1 MKTNDMK
8 KGLVASGLSLFM
20 MLTVMAGASLAWFNQ
35 TIVNQGARIQSGTLT
50 VEFLSDT
57 DSDFSSGTTDLAS
70 TSDPIFQFGTNAQPG
85 DSLQRYL
92 QIKNTGSISMH
103 YDMYFDV
110 VLDTG
115 LGPAIVVEVEK
126 ISPVVA
132 TQTFTGVSIDNVI
145 RSETASLAQDVVE
158 TYRVKLTFDS
168 SAGNEFQNK
177 AFSLDIALVAYQASQ
192 SAGDVLSQPVFVSTI
207 AELEAA
213 ATNAVKGRSIVFL
226 NSISASSTSL
236 AFTQL
241 VNLSLRGFT
250 LTLNSLS
257 IDSDDFGFMRF
268 ENGIMYL
275 VNYTVDTPNATL
287 THAANLTINAA
298 VESVITVS
306 NNTYVLDGI
315 LQTGS
320 LTIGGSTS
328 FEPQVDSQL
337 IVSGTITKALGA
349 DITPLSGAFIN
360 VPAAQQASITPAAGA
375 QVVVV
380 DPANVV
386 TPSDDIQTKIDAA
399 SDGATIYLGPG
410 TYNQTFE
417 IDKELNLFGP
427 NFNVSGTATRKPEA
441 IITAAT
447 DTFYNINIT
456 SSNVEV
462 AGIRINRNVSATVTS
477 LASSAGHAGI
487 VISRESASP
496 FLFTNNIRLRNNIV
510 DGYFGRAGDNFV
522 FGSIHSRQLLGNET
536 TGTPSFYFTN
546 ILIEDNLLSD
556 GGHLHL
562 IGATAIVR
570 RNTISGG
577 RAGMQIQPYS
587 NPNVGG
593 EIYENTI
600 TAYRTGIYYNFANKN
615 SAPWTI
621 RDNTI
626 LATNVKPGG
635 SDAAAWEAI
644 AFETYA
650 TSPEP
655 LPVGQSVTAQAIITG
670 NTFNGVS
677 KGAGRTARGFE
688 FYNINLHGTYVIT
701 GNTFLNL
708 DTGFFFDGAIAS
720 FSGNLTT
727 IIPANT
733 FTNVTAQ
740 SNAP

>member
-1 MKTNDMK
+1 
-8 KGLVASGLSLFM
+8 
-20 MLTVMAGASLAWFNQ
+20 
-35 TIVNQGARIQSGTLT
+35 
-50 VEFLSDT
+50 
-57 DSDFSSGTTDLAS
+57 
-70 TSDPIFQFGTNAQPG
+70 
-85 DSLQRYL
+85 
-92 QIKNTGSISMH
+92 
-103 YDMYFDV
+103 
-110 VLDTG
+110 
-115 LGPAIVVEVEK
+115 
-126 ISPVVA
+126 
-132 TQTFTGVSIDNVI
+132 
-145 RSETASLAQDVVE
+145 
-158 TYRVKLTFDS
+158 
-168 SAGNEFQNK
+168 
-177 AFSLDIALVAYQASQ
+177 
-192 SAGDVLSQPVFVSTI
+192 
-207 AELEAA
+207 
-213 ATNAVKGRSIVFL
+213 
-226 NSISASSTSL
+226 
-236 AFTQL
+236 
-241 VNLSLRGFT
+241 
-250 LTLNSLS
+250 
-257 IDSDDFGFMRF
+257 MRF
-268 ENGIMYL
+268 ENGIMNL
-275 VNYTVDTPNATL
+275 VNYTINTPSATL
-287 THAANLTINAA
+287 THVANLTMN
-298 VESVITVS
+298 VSGTTSITVS
-306 NNTYVLDGI
+306 SNTYVLDGI
-315 LQTGS
+315 LQTVS

-328 FEPQVDSQL
+328 FEPQADSQL
-337 IVSGTITKALGA
+337 VVSGTITKDPGA
-349 DITPLSGAFIN
+349 DITPLSGSFIN
-360 VPAAQQASITPAAGA
+360 VPAAQQASITPAPGA

-386 TPSDDIQTKIDAA
+386 TPSDNLQTKIDAA
-399 SDGATIYLGPG
+399 DVGATIYLGPG

-417 IDKELNLFGP
+417 INKDLNFFGP

-456 SSNVEV
+456 SSYVEV
-462 AGIRINRNVSATVTS
+462 AGIRINRNVGATVTS

-496 FLFTNNIRLRNNIV
+496 FLFTNNITLRNNIV

-522 FGSIHSRQLLGNET
+522 FGSIRSRQDLGNET
-536 TGTPSFYFTN
+536 TGTPSFYFTD
-546 ILIEDNLLSD
+546 ILIEDNLLSN
-556 GGHLHL
+556 GGHLYL

-577 RAGMQIQPYS
+577 RAGMQIQPFS

-621 RDNTI
+621 RNNTI

-650 TSPEP
+650 TSPTT
-655 LPVGQSVTAQAIITG
+655 LPEGQSVTAQAIITG

-677 KGAGRTARGFE
+677 KGVGRTARGFE
-688 FYNINLHGTYVIT
+688 FYNINLDGTYVIT

-708 DTGFFFDGAIAS
+708 DTGFFFDGAFAS